1 MKSEDVVFFFGAGAS
16 APFGIP
22 TMRKFVTDFE
32 EFLNENAEKIERD
45 FYSDIKQTLKNKI
58 HREVDLEA
66 VFTVIDGISNY
77 NDPEK
82 LGMLALYF
90 MTEQRKHFPTF
101 ENVETCKKLKLKFQ
115 DFVNKKCNIPN
126 TFTEIA
132 KVYRDFFNRFAIELG
147 SYDLNGEF
155 AYNSNWVI
163 FTTNYDICLEY
174 YWRQVANIG
183 IDTNFMLD
191 QRTGRSI
198 LRPKSILAEP
208 NKMKLFKLHGS
219 FNWLIDEK
227 THEVIEVTAK
237 GNSLIG
243 TSYAGE
249 LMVYPIAEKE
259 LYLEP
264 YVSMLVRLNREL
276 EKHPIWVV
284 IGYSFNDPV
293 IQEIFIKNWSPQKHS
308 LILIHPEAREI
319 GAKKLS
325 DINITPIEKYFGL
338 TDTQVE
344 ISGKRI
350 DYRQVNHQII
360 HKLKENPKFGWN
372 QDPVQVHVK

>member
-1 MKSEDVVFFFGAGAS
+1 M
-16 APFGIP
+16 
-22 TMRKFVTDFE
+22 
-32 EFLNENAEKIERD
+32 AEQK
-45 FYSDIKQTLKNKI
+45 
-58 HREVDLEA
+58 
-66 VFTVIDGISNY
+66 
-77 NDPEK
+77 
-82 LGMLALYF
+82 
-90 MTEQRKHFPTF
+90 KHFPTF
-101 ENVETCKKLKLKFQ
+101 EHVVTSKKLKLKFQ
-115 DFVNKKCNIPN
+115 DFINDKCNIPK
-126 TFTEIA
+126 TFIKIA

-147 SYDLNGEF
+147 SYDTSGEF

-174 YWRQVANIG
+174 YWRQVANVG

-191 QRTGRSI
+191 QRTGKSI
-198 LRPKSILAEP
+198 LRPNSILAEP

-227 THEVIEVTAK
+227 TREVIEVTEK

-276 EKHPIWVV
+276 NKHPIWVV

-308 LILIHPEAREI
+308 LILVHPEAGEVCT
-319 GAKKLS
+319 KKLS
-325 DINITPIEKYFGL
+325 DIHATPIEKYFGL
-338 TDTQVE
+338 TDAQVE
-344 ISGKRI
+344 ISGKKV

-360 HKLKENPKFGWN
+360 HKLKENPKFSWN
-372 QDPVQVHVK
+372 QDPVQVRVK